1 MTPPITEEQLAE
13 LERLEREATGRDW
26 AFAADGDY
34 EDIAEVFGPLVRGDG
49 KSSTVILSQCCPLPD
64 AAFIV
69 AARNALPQLLAE
81 VRRLRAVVD
90 ACARAGC
97 PAAATASAPASS
109 PPPRSTD

>member
-1 MTPPITEEQLAE
+1 MTAPITEEQLAE
-13 LERLEREATGRDW
+13 LERLEREATPGPW
-26 AFAADGDY
+26 LV
-34 EDIAEVFGPLVRGDG
+34 EDKRGWWRVRGPGGVAFDDG
-49 KSSTVILSQCCPLPD
+49 SACNEYNAECD
-64 AAFIV
+64 ADTRDLIV

-97 PAAATASAPASS
+97 PTAATASSPASS